1 MEVILSHGNG
11 GVESKQLIDKIFLRH
26 LGKFMP
32 HNGEDAG
39 IGKSAGKFALS
50 TDSFVITP
58 CIFSGGDIGKLSVC
72 GSSNDVAM
80 MGAKPQFLSAGF
92 IIEEGL
98 AFEMLEHICIS
109 MAKELDSLNLTL
121 LSADTKVVPKGSVD
135 KIFINTTALG
145 DIIYPN
151 ISQNNLAQ
159 GDCIIVSG
167 NVGTHGSV
175 IYCARNEIALQ
186 SNLQSDCAQ
195 LFPMLEP
202 LFHQNLPIH
211 ALRDATRGGIASVL
225 NEWAQASNVGIELF
239 EEQIP
244 VLESVRGVCEILGLE
259 PYTLANEGV
268 CVLSVPEKFC
278 EKVLNILHTHPLGK
292 NATII
297 GKVSTQNPQKVILQ
311 NAYGGKRYLEYPQG
325 ELLPRIC

>member
-11 GVESKQLIDKIFLRH
+11 GVESKQLIDTIFLRH
-26 LGKFMP
+26 LSKFMP
-32 HNGEDAG
+32 HSGEDAG
-39 IGKSAGKFALS
+39 IGRSAGEFALS

-58 CIFSGGDIGKLSVC
+58 CVFSGGDIGKLSVC

-80 MGAKPQFLSAGF
+80 MGARPTFFSAGF

-98 AFEMLEHICIS
+98 DFKTLEQIVIS
-109 MAKELDSLNLTL
+109 MANELNSLNLTL
-121 LSADTKVVPKGSVD
+121 LSADTKVVPKGSAD

-145 DIIYPN
+145 DIIYPHL
-151 ISQNNLAQ
+151 SQNNLQ
-159 GDCIIVSG
+159 QDDCIIVSG

-186 SNLQSDCAQ
+186 SSLQSDCAQ

-202 LFHQNLPIH
+202 LFTQNLPIH

-225 NEWAQASNVGIELF
+225 NEWAQASNVGIEIL

-268 CVLSVPEKFC
+268 CVLSVPKHSC
-278 EKVLNILHTHPLGK
+278 DKVLNLLQSHPLGK
-292 NATII
+292 NACVI
-297 GKVSTQNPQKVILQ
+297 GKVSTDNPQKVILQ

>member
-1 MEVILSHGNG
+1 MEVVLSHGNG
-11 GVESKQLIDKIFLRH
+11 GVESKQLIDTIFLRH

-39 IGKSAGKFALS
+39 IGKSVGEFALS

-58 CIFSGGDIGKLSVC
+58 CVFSGGDIGKLSVC

-80 MGAKPQFLSAGF
+80 MGARARFLSAGF

-98 AFEMLEHICIS
+98 DFKTLEQIVIS
-109 MAKELDSLNLTL
+109 MANELDLLGLTL
-121 LSADTKVVPKGSVD
+121 LSADTKVVPKGSAD

-145 DIIYPN
+145 DIIYPHL
-151 ISQNNLAQ
+151 SQNNLELD
-159 GDCIIVSG
+159 DCIIVSG

-202 LFHQNLPIH
+202 IFSTNARIH

-225 NEWAQASNVGIELF
+225 NEWAQASNVGIELL
-239 EEQIP
+239 EWQIP
-244 VLESVRGVCEILGLE
+244 VLDSVRGVCEILGLE

-268 CVLSVPEKFC
+268 CVLSVPKQDC
-278 EKVLNILHTHPLGK
+278 EKILTLLQSHPLGK
-292 NATII
+292 NACVI
-297 GKVSTQNPQKVILQ
+297 GKVVAENPQKVILQ